1 MEWISNKVQ
10 KPKRYGLYL
19 VSNGYSWFIKL
30 INQGVILQYDD
41 LDDGYSCDPT
51 LCGKI
56 LNGGG
61 KNYPIVQMAKVPIM
75 IK

>member
-41 LDDGYSCDPT
+41 LDDGYSCDPMWEDIEWWWQE
-51 LCGKI
+51 LPNRPDGESP
-56 LNGGG
+56 
-61 KNYPIVQMAKVPIM
+61 YYD
-75 IK
+75 